1 MISFA
6 KYISETNVLKLY
18 ETIYLEGLGELK
30 SMSDSGNT
38 AYNVLDA
45 RDIEMFDND
54 KRVKFITT
62 DKNITLEKEVVEP
75 IKIHI
80 GSNVNE
86 DRPVVMFNIK
96 FKNNEYKNIKFSL
109 ADRSNNETPVLLGRE
124 FFDIL
129 KNTNKDQ
136 DVYIK
141 ATNH

>member
-86 DRPVVMFNIK
+86 DRPVVTFNIK